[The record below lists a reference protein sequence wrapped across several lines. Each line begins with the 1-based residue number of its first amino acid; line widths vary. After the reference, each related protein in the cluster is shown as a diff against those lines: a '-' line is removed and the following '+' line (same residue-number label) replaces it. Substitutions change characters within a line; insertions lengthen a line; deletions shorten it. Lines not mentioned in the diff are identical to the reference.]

1 MVPVL
6 KFMTIHTDRVIIK
19 EGDTPITVYFI
30 ITGEVEMKKRIYN
43 KKTKEVTWI
52 SEAIFGP
59 GDCIGDVEKVED
71 CARMYTYVAVSN
83 CELLAIFEA
92 DYNRILGPFMTKQ
105 WNEKKKALRSLDYFE
120 FFNESQRIH
129 ACKFGSLVQYEPL
142 ETIYYEDKGSV
153 SYVHFILSGEC
164 VILQCLNMLAN
175 IKNGRIGYELTDL
188 NRGESVMF
196 PESEKS
202 SRASKLPSIL
212 SRYRPGVDDQ
222 QFDVQDIL
230 ATSSEDNETK
240 QKNKALRKMT
250 LNEIEAY
257 CGIGKTLE
265 AIKQRRKHKTFKVLK
280 HYRPKHPK
288 HTKHRRFYS
297 EDVEEEYD
305 DEFDMLNDEEEE
317 GGGGSMYDDYYYEY
331 IEEEYSDDDI
341 DEDVKEESRHKMNV
355 HSTFSMA
362 KSRSALLNRKLS
374 LTEVDGENSE
384 SGSEIFTVSNSESS
398 EGSSSLQIIQE
409 CSYKRPSHLTE
420 THFIDVGSLTYGGIF
435 GLGEKMEHRVIMSR
449 TVVQCLLLPRFWLM
463 EQQQNPGHIWPLR
476 RFYFECNVPTR
487 GELFANY
494 LKTRRWNDFRHKYV
508 QSCLSPSQAMG
519 NTKEEDI
526 PIISRIVET
535 SDD

>member
-6 KFMTIHTDRVIIK
+6 KFMTIHTDRVILK

-71 CARMYTYVAVSN
+71 CARMYTYVAISN
-83 CELLAIFEA
+83 CELLAIFET

-120 FFNESQRIH
+120 FFNENQRIH
-129 ACKFGSLVQYEPL
+129 ACKFGNLVQYEPL

-175 IKNGRIGYELTDL
+175 IKNGRVGYELVDL
-188 NRGESVMF
+188 HNGESVMF

-202 SRASKLPSIL
+202 SRVGKLSSVL
-212 SRYRPGVDDQ
+212 SRHQPGADTQ
-222 QFDVQDIL
+222 EFDVQDIL
-230 ATSSEDNETK
+230 ASSSEDNETK
-240 QKNKALRKMT
+240 NNKALRKMT
-250 LNEIEAY
+250 LDEIEAY

-265 AIKQRRKHKTFKVLK
+265 AIKKLRKHKTFKVLK
-280 HYRPKHPK
+280 HYRPKLPK
-288 HTKHRRFYS
+288 HTKHRRFYV

-305 DEFDMLNDEEEE
+305 DEFDMMND
-317 GGGGSMYDDYYYEY
+317 DYYEY
-331 IEEEYSDDDI
+331 IEEEYSDDI
-341 DEDVKEESRHKMNV
+341 DEDLKVESQHKIKA
-355 HSTFSMA
+355 HSTFSMG

-374 LTEVDGENSE
+374 AMNVDGENSE
-384 SGSEIFTVSNSESS
+384 SESEIFTVSNSESS
-398 EGSSSLQIIQE
+398 EASSVQNIQE
-409 CSYKRPSHLTE
+409 CHKPPSQRTE

-463 EQQQNPGHIWPLR
+463 EPQQNPGHVWPLR

-494 LKTRRWNDFRHKYV
+494 LKTRRWNDFRHNYV
-508 QSCLSPSQAMG
+508 QSCLSPSAAMG